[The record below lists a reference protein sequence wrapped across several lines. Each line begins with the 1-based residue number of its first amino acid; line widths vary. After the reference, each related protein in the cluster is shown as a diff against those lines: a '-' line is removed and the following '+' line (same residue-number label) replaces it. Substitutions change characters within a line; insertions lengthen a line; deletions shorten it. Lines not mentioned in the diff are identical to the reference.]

1 MSYLVFQMKL
11 RQSATLISGTL
22 YARSPDGQNTL
33 VLKASS
39 GAPGFQVAKYQNKPS
54 KGPIP
59 ACKAV
64 GLQSFM
70 VDTQPTVS
78 EKPGIAGNFY
88 HITPD
93 PMYIQRVKRSE
104 FGIHFD
110 ANFATAPGSAGCI
123 VLLNKTEWTAFKAFM
138 KGYASKGFRVISLIV
153 EYA

>member
-11 RQSATLISGTL
+11 KSSSSLLSGNL
-22 YARSPDGQNTL
+22 FVRSPDGLNEL
-33 VLKASS
+33 VCKATS
-39 GAPGFQVAKYQNKPS
+39 GATGHQLAKYQNKPS

-59 ACKAV
+59 SCKAV
-64 GLQSFM
+64 GVQSFL
-70 VDTQPTVS
+70 VDTHPTVS

-93 PMYIQRVKRSE
+93 PMYIHRVRRSE

-123 VLLNKTEWTAFKAFM
+123 VLLNKSEWTAFKAFM
-138 KGYASKGFRVISLIV
+138 KNYANQGFRVISLIV
-153 EYA
+153 EYT